1 MTSSASR
8 ARPEVANVSTGS
20 VEIDRRLGGGIPY
33 RTLMLVEGQPAS
45 GKSTLSQQLL
55 WGAIKSGEC
64 ATIYA
69 TEQTVQS
76 FLRQMDSLGMDI
88 TDYFLLD
95 QLRIYPVALADLE
108 NRSERAFDEL
118 ATHIEKETQSSVFVI
133 DALTTLVAHGDGA
146 QIRDFFLRCKSIC
159 DSGKVIICTV
169 HSGAFDEDVL
179 TRVRSI
185 CDAYLQLE
193 VKAAGSQLLKTIKVA
208 KIRGA
213 DSATGGIIGFEVEPG
228 LGIRIIPI
236 STARA

>member
-1 MTSSASR
+1 MTSAVRSVQTPA
-8 ARPEVANVSTGS
+8 AVSTGS
-20 VEIDRRLGGGIPY
+20 TEIDRRLGGGIPF
-33 RTLMLVEGQPAS
+33 RTLMLVEGQPAA

-55 WGAIKSGEC
+55 WGALKSGEC

-76 FLRQMDSLGMDI
+76 FIRQMDSLGLSV
-88 TDYFLLD
+88 TDFFLLD
-95 QLRIYPVALADLE
+95 QLRIYPVAISDEDNESSLAFE
-108 NRSERAFDEL
+108 EL
-118 ATHIEKETQSSVFVI
+118 ATHIENEEKSNVI
-133 DALTTLVAHGDGA
+133 VVDALTTMVAQSKGA
-146 QIRDFFLRCKSIC
+146 QIRDFFLRCKSLC
-159 DSGKVIICTV
+159 DAGKVIICTV

-193 VKAAGSQLLKTIKVA
+193 VEASGTQLVKTIKVA

-213 DSATGGIIGFEVEPG
+213 EEATGGIIGFEVDPG

>member
-1 MTSSASR
+1 MTSSTTRSAQNNTS
-8 ARPEVANVSTGS
+8 VSTGS

-64 ATIYA
+64 ATIYV

-76 FLRQMDSLGMDI
+76 FLRQMDSLGLGI

-95 QLRIYPVALADLE
+95 QLRIYPVAISDQE
-108 NRSERAFDEL
+108 NQSARAFEEL
-118 ATHIEKETQSSVFVI
+118 ATHIENETEASVFVI
-133 DALTTLVAHGDGA
+133 DSLTTLVAQGDGA

-169 HSGAFDEDVL
+169 HSGAFEEDVL

-193 VKAAGSQLLKTIKVA
+193 VTAAGSQLVKTIKVL

-213 DSATGGIIGFEVEPG
+213 DEATGGIIGFEVEPG
-228 LGIRIIPI
+228 LGIRIIPL